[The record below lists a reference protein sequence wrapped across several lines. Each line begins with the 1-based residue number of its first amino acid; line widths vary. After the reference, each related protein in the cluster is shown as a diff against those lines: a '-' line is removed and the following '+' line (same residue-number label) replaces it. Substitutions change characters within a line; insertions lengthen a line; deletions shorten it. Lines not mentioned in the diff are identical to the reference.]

1 VQVTAGE
8 TTSGLAIALDGSGAA
23 PALGALANVAI
34 TLGERDGEGYT
45 EVVVVAVAEG
55 SEAERAGLLA
65 GDVLW
70 SVDGATVEQMGDAR
84 RRLGG
89 NDGSDV
95 IIEVER
101 AGEPLSLRVRR
112 EAVR

>member
-1 VQVTAGE
+1 
-8 TTSGLAIALDGSGAA
+8 
-23 PALGALANVAI
+23 
-34 TLGERDGEGYT
+34 
-45 EVVVVAVAEG
+45 VVVAVAEG

-70 SVDGATVEQMGDAR
+70 SVDGTLVEEMADGR

-89 NDGSDV
+89 SDGSDV

-101 AGEPLSLRVRR
+101 GGEPLSVRVRR